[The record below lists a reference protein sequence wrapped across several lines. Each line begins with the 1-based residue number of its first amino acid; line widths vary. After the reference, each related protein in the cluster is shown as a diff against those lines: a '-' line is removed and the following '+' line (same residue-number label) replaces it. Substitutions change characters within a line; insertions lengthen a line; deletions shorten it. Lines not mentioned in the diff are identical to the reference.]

1 MNKMKN
7 NLPILT
13 ITFIERLAFY
23 LFNGG
28 LILYLISGDNISQ
41 EKSFSIFSVFK
52 ILIYSL
58 PVIMGIVSD
67 LADRKKVFKIGLI
80 ISIVGYAL
88 VPILAFNYWLL
99 IISIVTL
106 AIGIAIIRPNIPVF
120 IGDNV
125 SQTGNDKRFFRDF
138 ILMMFFVSLA
148 PMIVN
153 GINNSFTDK
162 TLIIAIITSSILML
176 IVFLIFH
183 FITISNYS
191 QENSDNNIKLK
202 DSIGLLITFFI
213 VSIIVMILTNNI
225 SPRLAIETEDTKLTF
240 QNINNFFSVPLTI
253 ILLIILAFKAIKIQ
267 LNTLMFMLG
276 AATIGFA
283 LIFLSVDFK
292 ELSNFSF
299 SPDSKILIIV
309 LFAVVETVFFPIIT
323 LFIYRIS
330 TRYKGFVFGLYYSLV
345 AWIGYTFSRMELNK
359 NYLLIPI
366 IFLIIIGVIMILKR
380 NKIKNISA

>member
-1 MNKMKN
+1 MKN

-13 ITFIERLAFY
+13 ITFIERFAFY
-23 LFNGG
+23 LFNGV

-67 LADRKKVFKIGLI
+67 LVDRKKVFKIGLI

-88 VPILAFNYWLL
+88 VPILSFNYWLL
-99 IISIVTL
+99 IFSIVTL

-120 IGDNV
+120 IGDNI
-125 SQTGNDKRFFRDF
+125 SQTGNDKRFFRDY
-138 ILMMFFVSLA
+138 ILMMFFISLA

-183 FITISNYS
+183 FTTINNHS
-191 QENSDNNIKLK
+191 QENSNNIMLK
-202 DSIGLLITFFI
+202 ESIGLLITFFF
-213 VSIIVMILTNNI
+213 VSIVVMILTNTI
-225 SPRLAIETEDTKLTF
+225 SPRLAIETEGTKLTF

-253 ILLIILAFKAIKIQ
+253 ILLIILAFKAIKIR
-267 LNTLMFMLG
+267 LNTLMLMLG

-283 LIFLSVDFK
+283 LIFLSVNFK
-292 ELSNFSF
+292 EFANFSL
-299 SPDSKILIIV
+299 SSDRKILIIALLV
-309 LFAVVETVFFPIIT
+309 VVETVFFPIIS

-359 NYLLIPI
+359 NYLLFPI
-366 IFLIIIGVIMILKR
+366 IFLILIGVMMILKR